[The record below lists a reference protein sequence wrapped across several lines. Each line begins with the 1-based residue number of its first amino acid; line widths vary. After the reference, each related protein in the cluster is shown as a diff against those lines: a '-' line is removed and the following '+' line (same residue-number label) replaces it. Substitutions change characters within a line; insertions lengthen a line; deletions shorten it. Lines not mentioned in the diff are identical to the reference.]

1 MKRVYFSSYFSDLC
15 PPSIAIC
22 QGKVAYYYGW
32 GFLLLWLFV
41 MVRFFFFQSCWL
53 FMFLSFFKKKIYPD
67 HLFYYVASF
76 YCCWL
81 CSSHIS
87 ILISPGHMTLLQM
100 ASPLSLLPLFSFS
113 FFSLLCRVATFSS
126 LLLLLLVFWDVI
138 QNVFALT
145 SVSAIFSPII
155 S

>member
-41 MVRFFFFQSCWL
+41 MVRFFFFKVVGCL
-53 FMFLSFFKKKIYPD
+53 CFFLSLKKKNLSRPSVLLRCLVLLLLTVFLT
-67 HLFYYVASF
+67 HQHTHQS
-76 YCCWL
+76 W
-81 CSSHIS
+81 SHDS
-87 ILISPGHMTLLQM
+87 LANG
-100 ASPLSLLPLFSFS
+100 SPLSLLPLFSFS

-138 QNVFALT
+138 QKVFALT
-145 SVSAIFSPII
+145 SVSSIFSPII

>member
-100 ASPLSLLPLFSFS
+100 ALPFLFSPSSAFHSFLCCAESRPFRLYCFYCLCFGMLSKMSLPLPVFRPYSLL
-113 FFSLLCRVATFSS
+113 
-126 LLLLLLVFWDVI
+126 
-138 QNVFALT
+138 
-145 SVSAIFSPII
+145 
-155 S
+155 